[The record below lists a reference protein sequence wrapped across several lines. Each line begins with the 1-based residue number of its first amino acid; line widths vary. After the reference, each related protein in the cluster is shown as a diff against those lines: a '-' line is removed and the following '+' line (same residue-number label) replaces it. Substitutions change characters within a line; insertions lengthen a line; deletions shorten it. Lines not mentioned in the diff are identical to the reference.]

1 MFSVRLE
8 LATALLFAMLL
19 LPRVCWAQGAAEIS
33 NPQAPDIE
41 VELPLHAR
49 PPTYLP
55 LVPLP
60 PRVHAFWDRENIML
74 FAGVGVMRTLDYTS
88 TMNMLRRGREEILLP
103 QEVVDNHAGFAALE
117 AAATVTSI
125 GISYAFH
132 RTGHHKLERWVSIIH
147 ISVAGFGAARNYAL
161 DTKHPPP

>member
-1 MFSVRLE
+1 
-8 LATALLFAMLL
+8 
-19 LPRVCWAQGAAEIS
+19 
-33 NPQAPDIE
+33 
-41 VELPLHAR
+41 
-49 PPTYLP
+49 
-55 LVPLP
+55 
-60 PRVHAFWDRENIML
+60 ML
-74 FAGVGVMRTLDYTS
+74 FAGVGVMRMLDYTS